1 MTTNHDLWDVPSVE
15 QPAIL
20 MSKVSGYHFA
30 CSPLYTRGA
39 ESNLSGG
46 LTMVHSKRLT
56 SLMGQIIF
64 ITMILPSFLSAS
76 ELSEARTATRSVLVA
91 LVLLYTGLTTVGWVR
106 VNRRRSFHL
115 LQAYFATALGLVMII
130 NLAIASVSSE
140 GTSNGLMVMVPVLQS
155 AILTPRAR
163 WVIALLALLGFA
175 AANIIFGSFELALEH
190 TFALSFGAI
199 GFSFVGSVIVSEEK
213 ARQEADRL
221 VGELD
226 KTNRKLIE
234 YADEIESL
242 STARERNR
250 LAREIHDNLGHYLTA
265 INMQTQAALAVLDTD
280 RARAVD
286 ALHKVQSLTKEGLGE
301 IRRSIAA
308 MQPSNLADRS
318 LYDALVVLVEE
329 SGAAGFPVHFEL
341 EAEMRPCSAQIEMAL
356 YRTAQEGLTNIRKHA
371 HATQASLRLSYAC
384 NDRVILTLQDDGI
397 GSDKQDDGFGL
408 IGIRER
414 VNLLN
419 GLLRVR
425 TAPNQGFILE
435 VEIPT

>member
-1 MTTNHDLWDVPSVE
+1 MTINHDLWDIPSVSR
-15 QPAIL
+15 PAIL
-20 MSKVSGYHFA
+20 TGRRVDTILRAAH
-30 CSPLYTRGA
+30 YTKGA
-39 ESNLSGG
+39 ESNLSDR

-64 ITMILPSFLSAS
+64 ITMILPSFPPAN
-76 ELSEARTATRSVLVA
+76 ELSEARPATRNILVA

-106 VNRRRSFHL
+106 INRRSHRL
-115 LQAYFATALGLVMII
+115 LRVYFAAVLGLATVIT
-130 NLAIASVSSE
+130 LAIASISGE
-140 GTSNGLMVMVPVLQS
+140 GASNGLMVMVPVLQS

-163 WVIALLALLGFA
+163 WVIALLALLEHA
-175 AANIIFGSFELALEH
+175 AANLVFGSFELALEH
-190 TFALSFGAI
+190 TFALSFGAL

-286 ALHKVQSLTKEGLGE
+286 ALHKVQALTKEGLGE

-318 LYDALVVLVEE
+318 LIDALVALVEE

-371 HATQASLRLSYAC
+371 QATQASLRLSYAR
-384 NDRVILTLQDDGI
+384 NDCVSLTLQDNGV
-397 GSDKQDDGFGL
+397 GSDKQDTGFGL
-408 IGIRER
+408 VGIRER

-419 GLLRVR
+419 GSLKIR

>member
-1 MTTNHDLWDVPSVE
+1 M
-15 QPAIL
+15 
-20 MSKVSGYHFA
+20 
-30 CSPLYTRGA
+30 
-39 ESNLSGG
+39 
-46 LTMVHSKRLT
+46 HSKRLT

-64 ITMILPSFLSAS
+64 LTMILPSLVSTA
-76 ELSEARTATRSVLVA
+76 ELYEARPAKRYA
-91 LVLLYTGLTTVGWVR
+91 LIALALIYIALTTVGWVQAL
-106 VNRRRSFHL
+106 NSGSSRR
-115 LQAYFATALGLVMII
+115 LQAYFVLSLSLATVF
-130 NLAIASVSSE
+130 NLAVASVSGE
-140 GTSNGLMVMVPVLQS
+140 GASNGLMVLVPVLQS
-155 AILTPRAR
+155 AVLTPRAR
-163 WVIALLALLGFA
+163 WVIGSLALLGFA
-175 AANIIFGSFELALEH
+175 AANIIFGSLELALEH
-190 TFALSFGAI
+190 TFPLSFGVL

-221 VGELD
+221 VKELD
-226 KTNRKLIE
+226 QTNRKLIE

-280 RARAVD
+280 RDRAVD

-318 LYDALVVLVEE
+318 LYEALLMLVEE
-329 SGAAGFPVHFEL
+329 SRAAGLPVEFRI
-341 EAEMRPCSAQIEMAL
+341 EAERRPCTAQIEMAL

-371 HATQASLRLSYAC
+371 KATQATLKLSYTQE
-384 NDRVILTLQDDGI
+384 DRVVLTLQDNGV
-397 GSDKQDDGFGL
+397 GSETQESGFGL
-408 IGIRER
+408 VGIRER
-414 VNLLN
+414 VNGLN
-419 GLLRVR
+419 GSLKVR

>member
-1 MTTNHDLWDVPSVE
+1 
-15 QPAIL
+15 
-20 MSKVSGYHFA
+20 
-30 CSPLYTRGA
+30 
-39 ESNLSGG
+39 
-46 LTMVHSKRLT
+46 MVHSKRLT

-64 ITMILPSFLSAS
+64 ITMILPSFPPAD
-76 ELSEARTATRSVLVA
+76 ELSGARPATRSALVA

-106 VNRRRSFHL
+106 INRRSPHL
-115 LQAYFATALGLVMII
+115 LNVYFAAALDLVTVI
-130 NLAIASVSSE
+130 NLAIASISAEGSS
-140 GTSNGLMVMVPVLQS
+140 SGLMVMVPVLQS
-155 AILTPRAR
+155 AILRPRTR

-175 AANIIFGSFELALEH
+175 TANLVFGSFALALEH

-280 RARAVD
+280 RARAID

-308 MQPSNLADRS
+308 MQPSSLTDRS
-318 LYDALVVLVEE
+318 LHDALLVLVEE

-371 HATQASLRLSYAC
+371 QATQASLRLSYAHDDC
-384 NDRVILTLQDDGI
+384 VILTLQDDGV

-408 IGIRER
+408 VGIRER

-419 GLLRVR
+419 GSLRIQ
-425 TAPNQGFILE
+425 TAPNQGFLLE
-435 VEIPT
+435 VRIPT